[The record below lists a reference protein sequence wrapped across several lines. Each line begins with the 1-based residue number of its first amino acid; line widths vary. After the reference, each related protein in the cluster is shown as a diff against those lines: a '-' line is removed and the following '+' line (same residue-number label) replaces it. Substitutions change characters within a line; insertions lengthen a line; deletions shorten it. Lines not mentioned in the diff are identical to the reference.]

1 MSSFSPEQ
9 SQEPGDQQLN
19 QSDAAQ
25 VPLGAEET
33 DTTVVDLC
41 PFDAPS
47 DFDHGEEFEPP
58 RPRPIPKYLRTGSHA
73 KRQKGLIYSLIALGI
88 MFIIF
93 WPIPFVQ
100 GLSFYILPL
109 KGLHWIGFG
118 LIGIGVL
125 QFVLGIVKS
134 GRYAYVKQGE
144 PIIGR
149 VVDCQPV
156 VTGTQDAPAFQY
168 VARVAYRHPVT
179 DEFVVA
185 DIPELDHWAPG
196 KEKQMSCTLKQ
207 GDYVTLVYHPG
218 KEDKTLAV
226 YGFLG
231 LDPEREFILKNGQ
244 PLEGTS
250 PFTALMITFLI
261 SFIVLLVM
269 AGFDVLMFSCPT
281 GGDWKLPV
289 GLAVGGFLL
298 SGLLGAGLWKPT
310 PDSSSPIASFIGIGI
325 LGAFAA
331 PLLLFILNTRLDFAP
346 AIFKPFQI
354 VEFWE
359 TTHNFVIRDYELE
372 YRDLESNETHK
383 QHVRVSQLTPLY
395 GAEYGVASIGSGR
408 FGYTWIKGFHPIV
421 WLPESESEA
430 IEGPLFEVTLNIP
443 LADEDGAAEQ
453 TMEQTAVM
461 KPVIALDNGEFAP
474 VPEILIDREVQHI
487 QGKIEVKMITPV
499 KR

>member
-1 MSSFSPEQ
+1 MASFPPEQ
-9 SQEPGDQQLN
+9 SQVPDDQPL
-19 QSDAAQ
+19 SEGSATSAPSSAEDAGSTMID
-25 VPLGAEET
+25 LG
-33 DTTVVDLC
+33 
-41 PFDAPS
+41 PFDPPS
-47 DFDHGEEFEPP
+47 EFDHGEEFEPE
-58 RPRPIPKYLRTGSHA
+58 RPRPIPKYLRTGSHS
-73 KRQKGLIYSLIALGI
+73 KRRKGLIFSLIALGI
-88 MFIIF
+88 MCVVFS
-93 WPIPFVQ
+93 PIPFVR

-125 QFVLGIVKS
+125 QFVLGIVNS

-149 VVDCQPV
+149 VIDCQPV
-156 VTGTQDAPAFQY
+156 LTGTQDAPAFQH

-179 DEFVVA
+179 DEFVFSDV
-185 DIPELDHWAPG
+185 PELEHWSRG
-196 KEKQMSCTLKQ
+196 KEQQMSCTLKQ

-218 KEDKTLAV
+218 KEDKTLTV

-261 SFIVLLVM
+261 SFVVLLVM
-269 AGFDVLMFSCPT
+269 AGFDVLMFSFPT

-298 SGLLGAGLWKPT
+298 GGLLGVGLRKPT
-310 PDSSSPIASFIGIGI
+310 PESSSPVASFIGIGI

-346 AIFKPFQI
+346 ATFKPFQI

-372 YRDLESNETHK
+372 YRDLESNATLK
-383 QHVRVSQLTPLY
+383 KHVRASQLSPLY
-395 GAEYGVASIGSGR
+395 GAEYGVVAIGSGR

-421 WLPESESEA
+421 WLYEEEA
-430 IEGPLFEVTLNIP
+430 KAIDGPLFEVILNIP
-443 LADEDGAAEQ
+443 LEDEDGGAEQ
-453 TMEQTAVM
+453 AMEQTVVM
-461 KPVIALDNGEFAP
+461 QPVIDLNNGKFAP

-487 QGKIEVKMITPV
+487 QGKPEVAKITPV
-499 KR
+499 ER